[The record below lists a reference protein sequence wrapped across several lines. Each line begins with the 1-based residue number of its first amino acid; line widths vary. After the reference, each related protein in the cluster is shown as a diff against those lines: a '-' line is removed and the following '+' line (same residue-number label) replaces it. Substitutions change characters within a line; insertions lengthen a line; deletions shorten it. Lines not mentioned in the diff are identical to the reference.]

1 MGLQTAFDEDNADFT
16 DLGTNRQDGN
26 LYIGLVR
33 QKANIRLD
41 EKGTEAAAATEVAMV
56 EATSLDIEQP
66 VNVTFDQP
74 FLYMIMDMD
83 NQIPL
88 FIGIIDNPDA

>member
-1 MGLQTAFDEDNADFT
+1 MGQRHT
-16 DLGTNRQDGN
+16 Q
-26 LYIGLVR
+26 GLI
-33 QKANIRLD
+33 KKMIEKPLD
-41 EKGTEAAAATEVAMV
+41 EKARLVLFNTLYFKSTWRDPFIHEMTYNQTFTTTEG
-56 EATSLDIEQP
+56 ATSLDIEQP

>member
-1 MGLQTAFDEDNADFT
+1 
-16 DLGTNRQDGN
+16 
-26 LYIGLVR
+26 
-33 QKANIRLD
+33 
-41 EKGTEAAAATEVAMV
+41 MV

-66 VNVTFDQP
+66 VNVTFDQQ

>member
-1 MGLQTAFDEDNADFT
+1 
-16 DLGTNRQDGN
+16 
-26 LYIGLVR
+26 
-33 QKANIRLD
+33 
-41 EKGTEAAAATEVAMV
+41 MV